1 MKRNKFAGLADKLGY
16 AFLIDNV
23 IVMKDGAL
31 QAVFRFY
38 GDDVESVVDEM
49 RVAYSLRWS
58 EAVCNIWSRNIM
70 IEHDVIRTQ
79 AENYSDDQV
88 FPSIASALIDQERR
102 YQFDHTGD
110 IYESLTYVTITFKE
124 DKEISKATKKFI
136 YNTNDQVRDKT
147 PNERLADFNNKLQ
160 LFMNFVA
167 YGNESKFSRLN
178 GDALMQY
185 CHLCIT
191 GKRQYVAA
199 PNQGTLLNLY
209 LAREPLL
216 PGQQPMI
223 GNKYI
228 KTLTIDDYPM
238 KLQPMLMHV
247 LNTMRMP
254 FRYHTRFYVLSKDQ
268 AKKELRKI
276 QRTWSSKAIGM
287 KGVLVQAIG
296 GTPQLNEDAQG
307 KNLDAQACI
316 TENESGEIKYGFYN
330 GCIVFMH
337 EDIIELN
344 RIVSDFTDILTNL
357 GFLIRNERANATE
370 AYLGSI
376 SGHGMYNCRINLMD
390 SISWA
395 YQLPLSSIYAGER
408 YCPSPLYPEHSP
420 ALLYAVTDGSNVYRL
435 NLHVSDVGHT
445 MVLGP
450 TGSGKSTLLGII
462 MSQHLKYPNARIVIF
477 DKDSS
482 HKNFTRS
489 HEGKYYSPEDLTTA
503 KLAPFISIDE
513 VYGFEIIHN
522 WLCDTFEINGVSMD
536 SSRRMIVKESLSNL
550 RSLPQAE
557 RKFSNLEFQEKE
569 LRSAYVALKGGFFG
583 SLMDGT
589 SNDLFTSSLLAF
601 DIGEILK
608 LPEHIFV
615 PIIECLNAQIELLS
629 KSLHPCLL
637 VMEEAWLYLD
647 TPILERKLK
656 DWLKTLR
663 KFNIAVIFVSQS
675 LADVSKSSITEV
687 LSESS
692 ATKIYLPNAEALS
705 AKVKAQYEKFSLN
718 DKEISLITNG
728 TPKRHYYIS
737 QATGKR
743 LIDLNLG
750 ELALSFLAVSNEA
763 ERALFDQY
771 YRESDP
777 MWIVEYLTAKGLKDA
792 ADFAKRTY
800 IAPAINADIEEPL
813 A

>member
-1 MKRNKFAGLADKLGY
+1 MKRNKYVGLADKLGY

-31 QAVFRFY
+31 QAVFRFH
-38 GDDVESVVDEM
+38 GDDVASVVDEM
-49 RVAYSLRWS
+49 RIAYSLRWS

-88 FPSIASALIDQERR
+88 FPAIVPALIDQERR

-110 IYESLTYVTITFKE
+110 IYESLTYVAITFKE

-147 PNERLADFNNKLQ
+147 PNERLSDFNNKLQ
-160 LFMNFVA
+160 LFMSFVA
-167 YGNESKFSRLN
+167 YGNESKFARLN
-178 GDALMQY
+178 GDELMQY

-191 GKRQYVAA
+191 GKRQLIAA
-199 PNQGTLLNLY
+199 PDQNNFLNLY
-209 LAREPLL
+209 LARDPFLA
-216 PGQQPMI
+216 GHQPMI
-223 GNKYI
+223 GDKYI
-228 KTLTIDDYPM
+228 KTLTIDQYPM
-238 KLQPMLMHV
+238 KLQPMMMHV

-254 FRYHTRFYVLSKDQ
+254 FRYHTRFYVLSKEQ
-268 AKKELRKI
+268 AKRQLKKI

-287 KGVLVQAIG
+287 KGVIVQAIG
-296 GTPQLNEDAQG
+296 GSPQLDEDAQG

-337 EDIIELN
+337 EDIVELN
-344 RIVSDFTDILTNL
+344 RVVSDFTDVITNL

-370 AYLGSI
+370 VYLGSI
-376 SGHGMYNCRINLMD
+376 SGHGMYNCRINLLD

-408 YCPSPLYPEHSP
+408 YCPSQLYPAHSP

-445 MVLGP
+445 MILGP
-450 TGSGKSTLLGII
+450 TGAGKSTLLGIM
-462 MSQHLKYPNARIVIF
+462 MSQHLKYPNARVVIF

-482 HKNFTRS
+482 HKYFTRS
-489 HEGKYYSPEDLTTA
+489 HAGKYYSPEDLKTA
-503 KLAPFISIDE
+503 KLTPFAAINDD
-513 VYGFEIIHN
+513 YGFEIIHK
-522 WLCDTFEINGVSMD
+522 WLCDTFEINGVQMEST
-536 SSRRMIVKESLSNL
+536 RRTIVKESLTNL
-550 RSLPQAE
+550 RSLPKE
-557 RKFSNLEFQEKE
+557 ECKFSNLEFQEQE
-569 LRSAYVALKGGFFG
+569 LRNAYIALKTSIFG

-589 SNDLFTSSLLAF
+589 SSDLFTSSLLAF

-608 LPEHIFV
+608 LPEHLFI

-629 KSLHPCLL
+629 TSLHPCLL

-663 KFNIAVIFVSQS
+663 KFNVSVIFVSQS
-675 LADVSKSSITEV
+675 LSDVSKSAITEV
-687 LSESS
+687 LKESCP
-692 ATKIYLPNAEALS
+692 TKVYLPNAEAIS
-705 AKVKAQYEKFSLN
+705 AEVKAQYEVFSLN
-718 DKEISLITNG
+718 AKEISLIANG

-737 QATGKR
+737 QPTGKR

-750 ELALSFLAVSNEA
+750 ELALAFLAVSSEPD
-763 ERALFDQY
+763 RALFDQY
-771 YRESDP
+771 YREDDP
-777 MWIVEYLTAKGLKDA
+777 MWMVEYLTAKGLKDA

-800 IAPAINADIEEPL
+800 IAHSVEESL
-813 A
+813 S